1 MDVSPHI
8 SGMLGNGNVGRLC
21 RFRCIIAGTLA
32 LSACIA
38 APFPGRAFASI
49 APPGPTCITNAEPYG
64 ASVFLVQ
71 RDNAVAS
78 ANAADQDTDPDGQN
92 SSVPDSKTTPAE
104 SESDKLETF
113 TPSETIDADQGVDF
127 PYDI

>member
-21 RFRCIIAGTLA
+21 RFRWVIAGTLA

-38 APFPGRAFASI
+38 APFPCWAFASI
-49 APPGPTCITNAEPYG
+49 APPGPTCITSAEHCG
-64 ASVFLVQ
+64 ASFFLVQ
-71 RDNAVAS
+71 RDQAVAS
-78 ANAADQDTDPDGQN
+78 ANAAEQDTDPDGQN
-92 SSVPDSKTTPAE
+92 TSVPDSKTTPAE